1 MKDLLGALES
11 VVIGISFTVFLYW
24 LVNKI
29 VTLFPRKVSKA
40 LLPYVFIGPVLLLI
54 GAFLVVPAFQTIR
67 LSFMEESIDGSKT
80 TWVGL
85 ENYRTLISDPKFGNM
100 LGNNALWVLV
110 APVVTVSFG
119 LLIAQLANQVKPRL
133 ESIIKSTIFM
143 PMTIS
148 FVSAASIWRL
158 QYAYVPDGQPQVGLF
173 NAIWTALGGHAQTW
187 MQIDKFKLNTI
198 FLIIIFIW
206 LNAGFSMVMLS
217 AAIKAVPEDT
227 LEAGRVDGAG
237 RRQIFFQIIMPQ
249 IWPMV
254 LAVFITVMIGAMK
267 IFGIVL
273 AMTGGNFGTNVL
285 AQNFYLE
292 YFQYSHTGVAM
303 ATIVVLMAAII
314 PVMIYQIRHY
324 KKNEANV

>member
-11 VVIGISFTVFLYW
+11 VFIGISITIFIYW
-24 LVNKI
+24 LLNKI
-29 VTLFPRKVSKA
+29 VKYLPRKISKA
-40 LLPYVFIGPVLLLI
+40 LTPYVFIGPVLILI
-54 GAFLVVPAFQTIR
+54 GAFLIVPALQTIR
-67 LSFMEESIDGSKT
+67 LSFMKEEIDGST
-80 TWVGL
+80 EWVGTS
-85 ENYRTLISDPKFGNM
+85 NYIGLFADEKFKNM
-100 LGNNALWVLV
+100 LGNNALWVIV
-110 APVVTVSFG
+110 APLVTVSFG

-158 QYAYVPDGQPQVGLF
+158 QFAYAPDGQPQVGLF
-173 NAIWTALGGHAQTW
+173 NAIWTGLGGHAQTW
-187 MQIDKFKLNTI
+187 MQIDKFKINTL
-198 FLIIIFIW
+198 FLIVIFIW
-206 LNAGFSMVMLS
+206 LNAGFSMVLLS
-217 AAIKAVPEDT
+217 AAIKSVPEDT
-227 LEAGRVDGAG
+227 LEAGRVDGAN
-237 RRQIFFQIIMPQ
+237 RRQIFFRIIMPQ

-254 LAVFITVMIGAMK
+254 LAVFITVLIGAMK

-273 AMTGGNFGTNVL
+273 AMTGGNFNTNVL

-292 YFQYSHTGVAM
+292 YFIYGNTGPAM
-303 ATIVVLMAAII
+303 ATVVILMAAIV